1 MAKKSYI
8 RITTMLIEVEVLEH
22 KTSYGRNRCVIKPVA
37 GQGQTTISADKVII
51 K

>member
-8 RITTMLIEVEVLEH
+8 EVVKMLVEVEVLEH

-37 GQGQTTISADKVII
+37 GKGQTTISADKVIV